1 MQIMTH
7 VPGTV
12 VELAISGMTCEGCAS
27 SIEASL
33 IALAGVRSASVDH
46 ASGRAVVLIE
56 NGVSAEDF
64 AFDADAAV
72 HDAGYALEGATARP
86 ERAGGG
92 GCGGACGC
100 GGHGGDSGAGGAS
113 AGHGG
118 GHGANVAPAVA
129 SPALITIE
137 GADDAAS
144 CGTDGCC

>member
-1 MQIMTH
+1 MTH

-12 VELAISGMTCEGCAS
+12 VELAISGMTCTGCS
-27 SIEASL
+27 QSIEK
-33 IALAGVRSASVDH
+33 ALTALDGVRSATVDH

-64 AFDADAAV
+64 AFDADAAI
-72 HDAGYALEGATARP
+72 HDAGYSLDGAAARP

-92 GCGGACGC
+92 GCGGGGACGC
-100 GGHGGDSGAGGAS
+100 GGGGA
-113 AGHGG
+113 
-118 GHGANVAPAVA
+118 HGAAAAPQLV
-129 SPALITIE
+129 TVE